1 MKKRPKI
8 IKGIRNRF
16 RWLFCGY
23 SYHCSIEKDSSV
35 SGAIYTIYDI
45 LKNLRNRAYE
55 HLIIDDNRFTSIQF
69 MQTITNGKTFRVE
82 ISLIDKVGKKHII
95 MTEVSN
101 FVECADVFVSV
112 LFFKEIP
119 DLDWIDISEDT
130 WNGKVIT
137 KTNEKIIYFNPEWVN
152 ISD

>member
-1 MKKRPKI
+1 
-8 IKGIRNRF
+8 
-16 RWLFCGY
+16 
-23 SYHCSIEKDSSV
+23 
-35 SGAIYTIYDI
+35 
-45 LKNLRNRAYE
+45 
-55 HLIIDDNRFTSIQF
+55 

-130 WNGKVIT
+130 WNGKAIT

>member
-1 MKKRPKI
+1 
-8 IKGIRNRF
+8 
-16 RWLFCGY
+16 
-23 SYHCSIEKDSSV
+23 
-35 SGAIYTIYDI
+35 
-45 LKNLRNRAYE
+45 
-55 HLIIDDNRFTSIQF
+55 

-152 ISD
+152 ISDYN